1 MKSLILKDFYNIGH
15 NAKSMLF
22 ILVVFA
28 ISFISTSNVSGYI
41 FISAGLC
48 GAMIITTFSFDDASG
63 WMRYALV
70 MPISRREL
78 VAAKFTA
85 LAVFCAIG
93 SLFGLAGSLI
103 GGSLMGKIAL
113 TPAGIGELLFLTL
126 AAWEISLVF
135 GSMSIPLVF
144 KFGSEKGRMLL
155 FVSFLV
161 PSAICF
167 GIYRLLLLLGEE
179 PAHRLLSLLLCCSP
193 LIVLIWCYGMYRS
206 SCRIFSKRE
215 L

>member
-28 ISFISTSNVSGYI
+28 ISFITTSNVSGYI
-41 FISAGLC
+41 FISAALC
-48 GAMIITTFSFDDASG
+48 GAMIITTFSFDDACG

-78 VAAKFTA
+78 VAAKFGA
-85 LAVFCAIG
+85 LAVFCTVG
-93 SLFGLAGSLI
+93 SLFGLAGGLI
-103 GGSLMGKIAL
+103 GGLLMGKITL
-113 TPAGIGELLFLTL
+113 TSAEIGELLFLTL

-135 GSMSIPLVF
+135 GSISIPLVF
-144 KFGSEKGRMLL
+144 RFGSEKGRLL
-155 FVSFLV
+155 MFVSFLV

-167 GIYRLLLLLGEE
+167 GIYQLLLLLGDDL
-179 PAHRLLSLLLCCSP
+179 ASRLLSVLLYCSP
-193 LIVLIWCYGMYRS
+193 VIALAWCYGMYRI
-206 SCRIFSKRE
+206 SCRIFARRE